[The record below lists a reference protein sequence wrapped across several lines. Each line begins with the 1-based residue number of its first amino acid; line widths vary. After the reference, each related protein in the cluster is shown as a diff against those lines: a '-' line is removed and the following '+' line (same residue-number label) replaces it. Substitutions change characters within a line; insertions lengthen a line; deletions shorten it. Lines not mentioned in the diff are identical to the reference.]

1 MHSLAG
7 MKLFYAPGACS
18 LAPHIIVREAGL
30 DVALDRVKFGKER
43 LTEDGRN
50 FYDINPQG
58 AVPAFE
64 LHSGEVLTEA
74 QVLLQY
80 LASLAPEK
88 KLATRPEDGMAH
100 WRLLETLNFIATELH
115 KGFSPLFKKPS
126 ADQRAASVDHVRNR
140 LALLERKLGDKDYLL
155 GAFSIADA
163 YAFVMLTWARKFE
176 IAISDLPRLDSYFAR
191 VIARPAVQQALQE
204 EGLPTS

>member
-1 MHSLAG
+1 
-7 MKLFYAPGACS
+7 MKLYYAPGACS

-30 DVALDRVKFGKER
+30 NVDLNKVSFGKEQ

-58 AVPAFE
+58 AVPALE
-64 LHSGEVLTEA
+64 LDNGEVLTEA

-80 LASLAPEK
+80 LAALAPEK
-88 KLATRPEDGMAH
+88 NLAPADGFDR

-115 KGFSPLFKKPS
+115 KGISPLFKKP
-126 ADQRAASVDHVRNR
+126 ADDARKGIVETVANR
-140 LALLERKLGDKDYLL
+140 FTLLDRKLGDKDYLV
-155 GAFSIADA
+155 GQFSIADA
-163 YAFVMLTWARKFE
+163 YAFVTLNWARKFE
-176 IAISDLPRLDSYFAR
+176 IPVTPKLKAYFERIS
-191 VIARPAVQQALQE
+191 ARPAVQQTLQE